1 VYRFFLAACLVF
13 GTVELIDLLGLNP
26 FSEWIRQG
34 PRFRYAADATILSAT
49 QGAIFAMPF
58 LYLSSTVRTLGN
70 YTLPGMMA
78 AVWCCVLSV
87 LSASRGVWL
96 GLIGTTTGL
105 VWFLEFRRKIAIL
118 VTFALAGAFAWVFI
132 KSFYVPRYDMR
143 IGERIVS
150 MVDLEEGNARWRLNA
165 WQQMI
170 DDIRYHPFTGWPFG
184 TQPSFIV
191 YYGAMHV
198 EQHAPHNEYLKVARY
213 TGLFGLAAFLWFVIG
228 VFVQGFR
235 FMLRHRD
242 QDCYYEVLG
251 LLLCFLFHVITAIFT
266 QAFTTM
272 DRSPIVWAI
281 PGIVALYLLTE
292 RGNGTARAPV
302 R

>member
-1 VYRFFLAACLVF
+1 
-13 GTVELIDLLGLNP
+13 
-26 FSEWIRQG
+26 
-34 PRFRYAADATILSAT
+34 
-49 QGAIFAMPF
+49 
-58 LYLSSTVRTLGN
+58 
-70 YTLPGMMA
+70 
-78 AVWCCVLSV
+78 
-87 LSASRGVWL
+87 
-96 GLIGTTTGL
+96 
-105 VWFLEFRRKIAIL
+105 
-118 VTFALAGAFAWVFI
+118 
-132 KSFYVPRYDMR
+132 MR

-198 EQHAPHNEYLKVARY
+198 EQHSPHNEYLKVARY
-213 TGLFGLAAFLWFVIG
+213 TGLFGLAAFLWFVGG
-228 VFVQGFR
+228 VFVQGIRYMF
-235 FMLRHRD
+235 RHRD

-251 LLLCFLFHVITAIFT
+251 LLLCFLFHVITAVFT

-292 RGNGTARAPV
+292 RGNGAARAPA